1 MTVKEFIT
9 EHSKE
14 CNERVTKALMFM
26 FNAILDSVITAESQS
41 NVESYIE
48 FFSKSA
54 MAA

>member
-26 FNAILDSVITAESQS
+26 FNAILDFTLTAESQR